1 MIKMTIMR
9 LNFFLY
15 SSVFMLL
22 MFGGCQSKPKQMFTT
37 VTIENPVLPGFYP
50 DPSVCKG
57 PDGYYLVN
65 STFGYYPGIPVFYS
79 PDLAHWQQVGN
90 VLNRPGQLKLDGLD
104 VSQDGVYAPSID
116 YHDGLYYVACTE
128 VRGRGN
134 FIVTAENPAGPWSD
148 PHWIPVSGIDP
159 SLFFDDNDHL
169 FMVFNSDP
177 PNHESLYSGH
187 RTIRMVEIDMNTLSL
202 LGNEKI
208 LINGGV
214 DLTQKPAW
222 IEGPHLYKKD
232 GYYYLCAAEGGTGV
246 DHRQVIF
253 RSNKVDGPFVPW
265 EKNPILTQRHLDV
278 GRKNPVTSTGHA
290 DLIQD
295 LQGNW
300 WAVFLACRPYEGN
313 HYNLGRETFMA
324 PVEWVDGWPLINPN
338 ADEVQMHYQFTAALS
353 QPAQFDKKSG
363 FLTRRD
369 EFTKTTLDLYWL
381 MIRTPYEQWFEID
394 TINRGRLLLQLRPYS
409 FLIDGNPSFIGRRQQ
424 HLKSSASV
432 SISFKAKSSDEKAGL
447 MVFQNVGNFY
457 FLCQSNDND
466 VDVIQLYRSTRE
478 GGLNL
483 LDTKPMPALSDSLFL
498 KIASDKDVYRCYYS
512 DNDSVWHQIGND
524 LDARFLS
531 TQTAGGFTGCLYGML
546 ATTMNDRVSLTKAQ
560 YNWFEYWGNDED

>member
-1 MIKMTIMR
+1 
-9 LNFFLY
+9 
-15 SSVFMLL
+15 
-22 MFGGCQSKPKQMFTT
+22 MFTT

-57 PDGYYLVN
+57 ADGYYLVN

-79 PDLAHWQQVGN
+79 PDLVQWQQVGN

-104 VSQDGVYAPSID
+104 VSHDGVYAPSID

-134 FIVTAENPAGPWSD
+134 FIVTAGNPAGSWSD

-159 SLFFDDNDHL
+159 SLFFDDNDRL
-169 FMVFNSDP
+169 FMVFNSEP
-177 PNHESLYSGH
+177 PNNESLYSGH
-187 RTIRMVEIDMNTLSL
+187 RTIRMVEIDKNTLTL

-265 EKNPILTQRHLDV
+265 EKNPILTQRHLDA

-300 WAVFLACRPYEGN
+300 WAVFLACRPYDGN

-324 PVEWVDGWPLINPN
+324 PVEWEDGWPLINPN
-338 ADEVQMHYQFTAALS
+338 ADEVQLHYQFTAALPQS
-353 QPAQFDKKSG
+353 EDINNRNGLMAM
-363 FLTRRD
+363 RD
-369 EFTKTTLDLYWL
+369 EFTNTTLDLYWL
-381 MIRTPYEQWFEID
+381 MIRTPYEQWFDID
-394 TINRGRLLLQLRPYS
+394 TIDGGRLLLQLRPYS
-409 FLIDGNPSFIGRRQQ
+409 FLTDGNPSFIGRRQQ

-432 SISFKAKSSDEKAGL
+432 SMSFTPKSSDEKAGL
-447 MVFQNVGNFY
+447 MVFQNTGNFY
-457 FLCQSNDND
+457 FLCQSLDND
-466 VDVIQLYRSTRE
+466 VNVIQLYSSTKE
-478 GGLNL
+478 GGLKL
-483 LDTKPMPALSDSLFL
+483 LDTTPMPKQHNSLFL
-498 KIASDKDVYRCYYS
+498 KIASDRDVYRCYYS
-512 DNDSVWHQIGND
+512 NNDSVWNQIGQN
-524 LDARFLS
+524 LDARLLS
-531 TQTAGGFTGCLYGML
+531 TQTAGGFTGCLYGMF
-546 ATTMNDRVSLTKAQ
+546 ATTINDRISSTQAQ
-560 YNWFEYWGNDED
+560 YNWFEYLGND